1 MVEITWLT
9 RDLYDEWVPIA
20 YIIGG
25 LEENNFLVLI
35 RETKVKTINYKL
47 CKSTYKTKS
56 FRVFKYDLESEGSEG
71 WLVLKDLGR
80 RALSVRYN
88 ALFWMEEDP
97 ARVINGNYIYYTDD
111 DPVLYGGS
119 IKGRG
124 RDMGIY
130 HMYNGTIESH
140 YIEEPHSLRTP
151 PIWIKM
157 AKEDEEKMTFITSQ
171 GIFCYSKIPFGL
183 KNAGATYQRL
193 VDKAFQKQI
202 GRNLEVC
209 VEDQVIKSRTKQET
223 IKGIKETFRTLREIN
238 MKLNPKKFTFGVEEG
253 IFMGYK
259 GEYDIQC
266 RPRTSVKGQ
275 ILADFIVECPK
286 DDSFVTTTKAEEEL
300 PNLWTLFTNG
310 SSCIDVANQVNGS
323 YIAKESGMMQYL
335 EKVKTLISNSK
346 SSQSNRS
353 VSSRGGRR
361 RHMDDSNLGIPHE
374 RNTPCGKRKGKGHT
388 AQVKTVHCNQQSPIQ
403 EILSWT
409 VVTCFASIK
418 HPQHNGLVKRANR
431 SLGEGIQA
439 RLDERSN
446 DWIEEVPHVLWNDE
460 ALKINLDLLEE
471 RREQA
476 AICEAR
482 SKAKIE
488 KYYNFT
494 VRNTSFKPG
503 DLVYRN
509 NNASRAKDNRKLS
522 PKWEGPYEVK
532 EALGKGAYKLKDC
545 NKKLLS

>member
-1 MVEITWLT
+1 
-9 RDLYDEWVPIA
+9 
-20 YIIGG
+20 
-25 LEENNFLVLI
+25 
-35 RETKVKTINYKL
+35 
-47 CKSTYKTKS
+47 
-56 FRVFKYDLESEGSEG
+56 
-71 WLVLKDLGR
+71 
-80 RALSVRYN
+80 
-88 ALFWMEEDP
+88 
-97 ARVINGNYIYYTDD
+97 
-111 DPVLYGGS
+111 
-119 IKGRG
+119 
-124 RDMGIY
+124 
-130 HMYNGTIESH
+130 
-140 YIEEPHSLRTP
+140 
-151 PIWIKM
+151 M

-209 VEDQVIKSRTKQET
+209 VDDLVIKSRTKQET
-223 IKGIKETFRTLREIN
+223 MRGIKETFRTLREIN

-275 ILADFIVECPK
+275 ILADFIVERPE
-286 DDSFVTTTKAEEEL
+286 DDSFVTTTKAKEEL

-310 SSCIDVANQVNGS
+310 SSCIDGDT
-323 YIAKESGMMQYL
+323 YKP
-335 EKVKTLISNSK
+335 
-346 SSQSNRS
+346 R
-353 VSSRGGRR
+353 
-361 RHMDDSNLGIPHE
+361 
-374 RNTPCGKRKGKGHT
+374 
-388 AQVKTVHCNQQSPIQ
+388 
-403 EILSWT
+403 
-409 VVTCFASIK
+409 FASIK

-446 DWIEEVPHVLWNDE
+446 DWIEKVPHVLWNDE
-460 ALKINLDLLEE
+460 ALKTNLDLLEE

-482 SKAKIE
+482 SKAKME

-509 NNASRAKDNRKLS
+509 NDASRAKDSGKLN

-532 EALGKGAYKLKDC
+532 EELGKGAYKLKDC
-545 NKKLLS
+545 NEKLFS